1 MNVITT
7 SRLELRSGTREALI
21 ADLEGT
27 DALAA
32 VLEALVP
39 DNWPPPLYDEPAI
52 RRTLDHMAA
61 GQPASFLLYYWMLPC
76 DGEAPVLIG
85 LGGFKGPPQEGSV
98 EIGYSVLTQFQRQG
112 YATEA
117 VAGLVG
123 FAFAQPD
130 IHEVT
135 AETLPSLVA
144 SIGVLKKNGFRLVGP
159 GAAEGVIRFGIS
171 RAEWHSPGS
180 DRTPPSPL

>member
-1 MNVITT
+1 MIVITT
-7 SRLELRSGTREALI
+7 PRLELRSGTRAALI

-39 DNWPPPLYDEPAI
+39 DNWPPPLYDGPAI
-52 RRTLDHMAA
+52 QWTLDRIGA
-61 GQPASFLLYYWMLPC
+61 GQPESYLLYYWILPS
-76 DGEAPVLIG
+76 DSDAPVLIG
-85 LGGFKGPPQEGSV
+85 LGGFKGPPQNGRI

-117 VAGLVG
+117 VAGLVD
-123 FAFAQPD
+123 FAFGQPD
-130 IHEVT
+130 IHEVR
-135 AETLPSLVA
+135 AETLPSLAA

-159 GAAEGVIRFGIS
+159 GAEEGVIRFAIS
-171 RAEWHSPGS
+171 RTEWRSPGS
-180 DRTPPSPL
+180 DR